1 MSKTAN
7 HQKAESPKTVSASSD
22 LTKSSSEKSTST
34 KLSPIKFLSADSEDS
49 ALTLRLKQYLK
60 PEDIE
65 QVWEAYRYADHA
77 HEGVLRKTGE
87 PYITHPV
94 SVACVLADLHMDVP
108 TILAALLHDVVED
121 TDITTQDIREKFGQ
135 QVADLVD
142 GVTKLDKI
150 EFQSAS
156 VAQAEN
162 FRKMLLAMSQDVRVI
177 LVKLADRLH
186 NMQTLEAMK
195 PEKQKLIARETLD
208 IYAPIAN
215 RLSLNAIY
223 QELEDLSF
231 QYLHPMRHSAISNA
245 VKAARGNR
253 KEVVSKILESIKQQ
267 LAAMNIDAEVSGR
280 EKHLYS
286 IYKKMSGKSTA
297 FSQIYDIYGF
307 RVVVKDLSSC
317 YIALGALHAL
327 YKPIPSK
334 FKDYIAIPKANG
346 YQSLHTTLFGPFG
359 TPIEVQ
365 IRSAEM
371 HNIADAGVAAH
382 WLYKASD
389 AELTALQQKTHQWLQ
404 RLLEIQSDSTDSLDF
419 LEHLKID
426 LFPDEVYVFTPKGK
440 ILALPKGATAVDF
453 AYAVHTDIGNSCVA
467 VRINQEL
474 APLRTEL
481 HNGDHVEIITGSLAK
496 PNPAWLNY
504 VVTGRARAH
513 IRHFLKSQ
521 QSTES
526 AHLGERMLNQA
537 LRALHVEPS
546 QITEA
551 QWQKLV
557 RDYGLKKKS
566 EILTD
571 IGLGKRQNVMVAH
584 QLLATGEVKEE
595 PPEGAIGKFLGANF
609 LGKIFGKTAKPLDTI
624 TIRGSEGMA
633 VQFAQCCRPIPG
645 DPILGFIN
653 KDKGLVIHT
662 HDCPAIRKFRLDPE
676 KWLDV
681 EWEPENQRLYK
692 ANLALT
698 VANQP
703 GMLAKIASGIA
714 EAGSNIDNVSVEEAD
729 GSTYANLYFTV
740 QVKNRI
746 HLAEL
751 MRGLRKIP
759 DVVRINRGKGNAVSN
774 TTKKSSQ

>member
-1 MSKTAN
+1 MPKTAT
-7 HQKAESPKTVSASSD
+7 HQNAESF
-22 LTKSSSEKSTST
+22 KSSSALASAP
-34 KLSPIKFLSADSEDS
+34 LLPADSEGS
-49 ALTLRLKQYLK
+49 ALSLRLKEYLK
-60 PEDIE
+60 PQDIA
-65 QVWEAYRYADHA
+65 QVWEAYRYAYKA
-77 HEGVLRKTGE
+77 HEGVVRKTGE

-94 SVACVLADLHMDVP
+94 SVACILADLHLDMP
-108 TILAALLHDVVED
+108 TLLAALLHDVVED
-121 TDITTQDIREKFGQ
+121 TEISTHDIKEKFGQ
-135 QVADLVD
+135 QVAELVD

-186 NMQTLEAMK
+186 NMQTLEAMR
-195 PEKQKLIARETLD
+195 PEKQKLIAKETLE

-215 RLSLNAIY
+215 RLGLNDIY
-223 QELEDLSF
+223 QALEDLSF
-231 QYLHPMRHSAISNA
+231 QYLYPMRFRAISKA
-245 VKAARGNR
+245 ILAARGNR

-267 LAAMNIDAEVSGR
+267 LISLNIEAEVSGR

-286 IYKKMSGKSTA
+286 IYKKMTGKWTA
-297 FSQIYDIYGF
+297 FSQMYDIYGF
-307 RVVVKDLSSC
+307 RIVVKDLASC
-317 YIALGALHAL
+317 YLALGALHAL

-382 WLYKASD
+382 WLYKSSD
-389 AELTALQQKTHQWLQ
+389 AQLTALQQQTHQWLQ
-404 RLLEIQSDSTDSLDF
+404 RLLEIQSESSDSLDF

-440 ILALPKGATAVDF
+440 IFALPKGATAVDF
-453 AYAVHTDIGNSCVA
+453 AYAVHSGIGNSCVA

-504 VVTGRARAH
+504 VITGRARAH

-546 QITEA
+546 QITDA
-551 QWQKLV
+551 HWQKLI
-557 RDYGLKKKS
+557 RDYGLKKKAQ
-566 EILTD
+566 ILTD

-584 QLLATGEVKEE
+584 QLLAMGNEVHEIPEE
-595 PPEGAIGKFLGANF
+595 GTIGKFF
-609 LGKIFGKTAKPLDTI
+609 GKIFGKSTKPLDTI

-653 KDKGLVIHT
+653 KDKGLVVHT
-662 HDCPAIRKFRLDPE
+662 HDCPAIGKFRLDPD

-692 ANLALT
+692 TNLNLT

-703 GMLAKIASGIA
+703 GMLAKIAAGIA
-714 EAGSNIDNVSVEEAD
+714 DAGSNIDNVSTEEED
-729 GSTYANLYFTV
+729 GSAYANLYFTV
-740 QVKNRI
+740 QVKDRI

-751 MRGLRKIP
+751 MRSLRKIP
-759 DVVRINRGKGNAVSN
+759 DVVRINRTKGNPAGN
-774 TTKKSSQ
+774 GAKKSSQ

>member
-1 MSKTAN
+1 MPKTAPPYQADALKSN
-7 HQKAESPKTVSASSD
+7 SAP
-22 LTKSSSEKSTST
+22 L
-34 KLSPIKFLSADSEDS
+34 LPADSEDS
-49 ALTLRLKQYLK
+49 ALSLRLKQYLK
-60 PEDIE
+60 PQDVA
-65 QVWEAYRYADHA
+65 QVWEGYRFAFKA
-77 HEGVLRKTGE
+77 HDGVVRKTGE

-94 SVACVLADLHMDVP
+94 SVACILADLHMDTP

-121 TDITTQDIREKFGQ
+121 TSYTITNINEKFGQ

-142 GVTKLDKI
+142 GLTKLDKI

-156 VAQAEN
+156 EAQAEN

-195 PEKQKLIARETLD
+195 PEKQKRIAKETLD

-215 RLSLNAIY
+215 RLGLNTIY

-231 QYLHPMRHSAISNA
+231 KYLYPMRFRAISQA
-245 VKAARGNR
+245 IKAARGNR
-253 KEVVSKILESIKQQ
+253 KEVVSKILDAIKQQ
-267 LAAMNIDAEVSGR
+267 LLSLNIDAEVSGR

-286 IYKKMSGKSTA
+286 IYKKMSGKTTA

-307 RVVVKDLSSC
+307 RVVVKDLPSC
-317 YIALGALHAL
+317 YLALGALHAL

-365 IRSAEM
+365 IRNTEM

-389 AELTALQQKTHQWLQ
+389 AQLTALQQQTHQWLQ
-404 RLLEIQSDSTDSLDF
+404 RLLDIQSESTDSLDF

-453 AYAVHTDIGNSCVA
+453 AYAVHSDVGNSCVA

-481 HNGDHVEIITGSLAK
+481 HNGDHVEIVTGALAK

-504 VVTGRARAH
+504 VITGRARAH

-521 QSTES
+521 QSIES

-546 QITEA
+546 QIMDVH
-551 QWQKLV
+551 WQKLV
-557 RDYGLKKKS
+557 RDYAAKS
-566 EILTD
+566 KADILSD

-584 QLLATGEVKEE
+584 QLVAMTDGHLEKHTK
-595 PPEGAIGKFLGANF
+595 LST
-609 LGKIFGKTAKPLDTI
+609 KTLDTI
-624 TIRGSEGMA
+624 TIRGTEGMA

-662 HDCPAIRKFRLDPE
+662 HDCPSVRKFKLDPD

-681 EWEPENQRLYK
+681 EWEPESQRLFK
-692 ANLALT
+692 TNLSLT

-714 EAGSNIDNVSVEEAD
+714 DAGSNIDNVSVEEAD
-729 GSTYANLYFTV
+729 GSAYANLYFTV

-746 HLAEL
+746 HLADL

-759 DVVRINRGKGNAVSN
+759 DVVRINRTKGNQQGANLVGN
-774 TTKKSSQ
+774 GAKQ

>member
-1 MSKTAN
+1 MSKAAA
-7 HQKAESPKTVSASSD
+7 HHKAESKKPTIAP
-22 LTKSSSEKSTST
+22 L
-34 KLSPIKFLSADSEDS
+34 LPADSEDS
-49 ALTLRLKQYLK
+49 ALSIRLKQYLK
-60 PEDIE
+60 PHDIA
-65 QVWEAYRYADHA
+65 QVWDAYRFAFKA
-77 HEGVLRKTGE
+77 HDGVVRKTGE

-94 SVACVLADLHMDVP
+94 SVACILADLHLDVP

-121 TDITTQDIREKFGQ
+121 TAITTEEIQEKFGQ
-135 QVADLVD
+135 QVAELVD
-142 GVTKLDKI
+142 GLTKLDKI

-156 VAQAEN
+156 QAQAEN

-195 PEKQKLIARETLD
+195 AEKKKSIAKETLE

-215 RLSLNAIY
+215 RLGLNAIY

-231 QYLHPMRHSAISNA
+231 QYLYPMRFRAISKA
-245 VKAARGNR
+245 IKAARGNR
-253 KEVVSKILESIKQQ
+253 KEVVSKILDAIKLQ
-267 LAAMNIDAEVSGR
+267 LKELNIEAEVSGR

-286 IYKKMSGKSTA
+286 VYKKMTGKTTT

-307 RVVVKDLSSC
+307 RVIVKDLSSC
-317 YIALGALHAL
+317 YLALGALHAL

-365 IRSAEM
+365 IRSEEM

-382 WLYKASD
+382 WLYKATD
-389 AELTALQQKTHQWLQ
+389 AQLTALQQQTHQWLQ
-404 RLLEIQSDSTDSLDF
+404 RLLDIQSESSDSLDF

-426 LFPDEVYVFTPKGK
+426 LFPDEVYVFTPMGK
-440 ILALPKGATAVDF
+440 IMALPKGATAVDF
-453 AYAVHTDIGNSCVA
+453 AYAVHSDIGNCCVA
-467 VRINQEL
+467 VRINHEL

-481 HNGDHVEIITGSLAK
+481 HNGDHVEIITAALAK

-513 IRHFLKSQ
+513 IRHFLKAQ

-526 AHLGERMLNQA
+526 AHIGERMLNQA
-537 LRALHVEPS
+537 LRAMHVEPS
-546 QITEA
+546 EISEQH
-551 QWQKLV
+551 WQKLI
-557 RDYGLKKKS
+557 RDYGVKKKAD
-566 EILTD
+566 ILSD

-584 QLLATGEVKEE
+584 QLVALTDEHVEKHTKL
-595 PPEGAIGKFLGANF
+595 P
-609 LGKIFGKTAKPLDTI
+609 AKSLDTI
-624 TIRGSEGMA
+624 TIRGTEGMA

-662 HDCPAIRKFRLDPE
+662 HDCPSVRKFRLDPD

-681 EWEPENQRLYK
+681 EWEPDSNRLFK
-692 ANLALT
+692 TNLNLT

-703 GMLAKIASGIA
+703 GMLAKIAAGIA
-714 EAGSNIDNVSVEEAD
+714 DAGSNIDNVSVEEAD
-729 GSTYANLYFTV
+729 GSAYANLYFTV

-746 HLAEL
+746 HLADL
-751 MRGLRKIP
+751 MRRLRRIP
-759 DVVRINRGKGNAVSN
+759 DVVRINRTKGNSGGSRL
-774 TTKKSSQ
+774 TSQ

>member
-1 MSKTAN
+1 MPKTAN
-7 HQKAESPKTVSASSD
+7 NLKAELSKLTSAP
-22 LTKSSSEKSTST
+22 L
-34 KLSPIKFLSADSEDS
+34 LPADSEDS
-49 ALTLRLKQYLK
+49 ALSIRLQQYLK
-60 PEDIE
+60 PQDIE
-65 QVWEAYRYADHA
+65 QVWDGYRYAYAA
-77 HEGVLRKTGE
+77 HDGVVRKTGE

-94 SVACVLADLHMDVP
+94 SVACILADLHMDVP

-121 TDITTQDIREKFGQ
+121 TAITTLDIKDKFGQ
-135 QVADLVD
+135 QVAELVD

-156 VAQAEN
+156 QAQAEN

-186 NMQTLEAMK
+186 NMQTLEAMR
-195 PEKQKLIARETLD
+195 PEKQRIIAKETLD

-215 RLSLNAIY
+215 RLGLNDVY
-223 QELEDLSF
+223 QALEDLSF
-231 QYLHPMRHSAISNA
+231 KYLYPMRYNAISKA
-245 VKAARGNR
+245 IMAARGNR
-253 KEVVSKILESIKQQ
+253 KEVISKILDSIKQQ
-267 LAAMNIDAEVSGR
+267 LLSFNIEAEVSGR

-286 IYKKMSGKSTA
+286 IYKKMTSKATP
-297 FSQIYDIYGF
+297 FSQVYDIYGF
-307 RVVVKDLSSC
+307 RVVVKDLPNC
-317 YIALGALHAL
+317 YLALGALHAL

-365 IRSAEM
+365 VRSADM

-389 AELTALQQKTHQWLQ
+389 AQLTALQQQTHQWLQ
-404 RLLEIQSDSTDSLDF
+404 RLLDIQSESIDSLDF

-426 LFPDEVYVFTPKGK
+426 LFPDEVYVFTPKGS

-453 AYAVHTDIGNSCVA
+453 AFAVHSDIGNSCVA
-467 VRINQEL
+467 VRINHDL

-537 LRALHVEPS
+537 LRALHVDPN
-546 QITEA
+546 QISEEH
-551 QWQKLV
+551 WQKLI
-557 RDYGLKKKS
+557 RDYGVKKKV
-566 EILTD
+566 EILSD

-584 QLLATGEVKEE
+584 QLVAMTDDHVEKHTKLPASS
-595 PPEGAIGKFLGANF
+595 
-609 LGKIFGKTAKPLDTI
+609 LDTI
-624 TIRGSEGMA
+624 TIRGTEGMA
-633 VQFAQCCRPIPG
+633 VQFAPCCRPIPG

-662 HDCPAIRKFRLDPE
+662 HDCPSVRKFKLDPD

-681 EWEPENQRLYK
+681 EWEPESSRLFK
-692 ANLALT
+692 TNLNLT

-714 EAGSNIDNVSVEEAD
+714 DAGSNIDNVSVEEAD
-729 GSTYANLYFTV
+729 GSAYANLYFTV
-740 QVKNRI
+740 QVKNRV

-751 MRGLRKIP
+751 MRSLRKIP
-759 DVVRINRGKGNAVSN
+759 DVVRINRTKGNVASN
-774 TTKKSSQ
+774 GKNSSAKANAQ

>member
-1 MSKTAN
+1 MAKAASQPKAELSKTVPPALL
-7 HQKAESPKTVSASSD
+7 P
-22 LTKSSSEKSTST
+22 
-34 KLSPIKFLSADSEDS
+34 ADSEDS
-49 ALTLRLKQYLK
+49 LLSLKLKQYLK
-60 PEDIE
+60 PQDIE
-65 QVWEAYRYADHA
+65 QIWQGYRYAFQA
-77 HEGVLRKTGE
+77 HEGVARKTGE

-94 SVACVLADLHMDVP
+94 SVACILADLHMDVP

-121 TDITTQDIREKFGQ
+121 TPITTLDIKGLFGQ
-135 QVADLVD
+135 QVAELVD

-156 VAQAEN
+156 EAQAEN

-177 LVKLADRLH
+177 LVKLADRMH
-186 NMQTLEAMK
+186 NMQTLEAMR
-195 PEKQKLIARETLD
+195 PEKQRLIAKETLE

-215 RLSLNAIY
+215 RLGLNTIY
-223 QELEDLSF
+223 QTLEDLSF
-231 QYLHPMRHSAISNA
+231 QYLYPMRFNAISKA
-245 VKAARGNR
+245 VMAARGNR
-253 KEVVSKILESIKQQ
+253 KEVISKVLESIQHQ
-267 LAAMNIDAEVSGR
+267 LKLFNVEAEVTGR

-286 IYKKMSGKSTA
+286 IYKKMTRQSTP
-297 FSQIYDIYGF
+297 FSQVYDIYGF
-307 RVVVKDLSSC
+307 RVMVKDLSQC
-317 YIALGALHAL
+317 YLALGALHAL

-346 YQSLHTTLFGPFG
+346 YQSLHTTLLGPFG

-365 IRSAEM
+365 IRSTEM

-382 WLYKASD
+382 WLYKSSD
-389 AELTALQQKTHQWLQ
+389 AQLTVLQQQTHQWLQ
-404 RLLEIQSDSTDSLDF
+404 RLLDIQSESSDSLDF

-426 LFPDEVYVFTPKGK
+426 LFPDEVYVFTPKGT
-440 ILALPKGATAVDF
+440 ILALPKRATAVDF
-453 AYAVHTDIGNSCVA
+453 AYAVHSDIGNSCVA
-467 VRINQEL
+467 VRINHEL

-481 HNGDHVEIITGSLAK
+481 KNGDHVEIITGSLAK

-521 QSTES
+521 RSSEAAQI
-526 AHLGERMLNQA
+526 GERLLNQA
-537 LRALHVEPS
+537 LRAMHVDPK
-546 QITEA
+546 QISEDN
-551 QWQKLV
+551 WQKLI
-557 RDYGLKKKS
+557 RDYGVKEKS
-566 EILTD
+566 EILSEV
-571 IGLGKRQNVMVAH
+571 GLGKRQNVMVAH
-584 QLLATGEVKEE
+584 QLIALTDGHLEKHTKL
-595 PPEGAIGKFLGANF
+595 P
-609 LGKIFGKTAKPLDTI
+609 AKSLDTI
-624 TIRGSEGMA
+624 TVRGTEGMA
-633 VQFAQCCRPIPG
+633 VQFAPCCRPIPG

-662 HDCPAIRKFRLDPE
+662 HDCPSVRKFKLDPD

-681 EWEPENQRLYK
+681 EWEPESERLFK
-692 ANLALT
+692 TNLNLT

-714 EAGSNIDNVSVEEAD
+714 DAGSNIDSVSVEEED

-740 QVKNRI
+740 QVKNRV

-759 DVVRINRGKGNAVSN
+759 DVVRINRTKGSAANLKATSGKVNA
-774 TTKKSSQ
+774 Q

>member
-1 MSKTAN
+1 MSKAATYQN
-7 HQKAESPKTVSASSD
+7 AELFKPSSALVSAP
-22 LTKSSSEKSTST
+22 L
-34 KLSPIKFLSADSEDS
+34 LPADSEGS
-49 ALTLRLKQYLK
+49 ALSLRLKEYLK
-60 PEDIE
+60 SHDIE
-65 QVWEAYRYADHA
+65 LVWQAYRYAFQA
-77 HEGVLRKTGE
+77 HIGATRKTGE

-94 SVACVLADLHMDVP
+94 SVACILADLHMDVP
-108 TILAALLHDVVED
+108 TLLAALLHDVVED
-121 TDITTQDIREKFGQ
+121 TDITTDDIKAKFGQ
-135 QVADLVD
+135 QVAELVD

-186 NMQTLEAMK
+186 NMQTLDAMK
-195 PEKQKLIARETLD
+195 PEKQKIIAKETLE

-215 RLSLNAIY
+215 RLGLNDIY
-223 QELEDLSF
+223 QALEDLSF
-231 QYLHPMRHSAISNA
+231 KYLYPMRYRAISQA
-245 VKAARGNR
+245 IMAARGNR

-267 LAAMNIDAEVSGR
+267 LAQASVDSDVSGR
-280 EKHLYS
+280 EKNLYS
-286 IYKKMSGKSTA
+286 IYKKMLGKTTA

-307 RVVVKDLSSC
+307 RVVVKDFAHC
-317 YIALGALHAL
+317 YLALGALHAL

-365 IRSAEM
+365 IRSREM
-371 HNIADAGVAAH
+371 HHIADAGVAAH

-389 AELTALQQKTHQWLQ
+389 AQLTELQQQTHQWLQ
-404 RLLEIQSDSTDSLDF
+404 RMLEIQSESADSLDF
-419 LEHLKID
+419 LEHFKID

-453 AYAVHTDIGNSCVA
+453 AYAVHSGIGNSCVA

-481 HNGDHVEIITGSLAK
+481 HNGDHVEIITGSMTK

-521 QSTES
+521 QSAEAT
-526 AHLGERMLNQA
+526 HLGERMLNQA
-537 LRALHVEPS
+537 LRALHIEPN
-546 QITEA
+546 QITEEH
-551 QWQKLV
+551 WQKLM

-566 EILTD
+566 QILSE

-584 QLLATGEVKEE
+584 QLLAMLDVAMPKKQKKS
-595 PPEGAIGKFLGANF
+595 GALGKL
-609 LGKIFGKTAKPLDTI
+609 LSKIFGKAAKPLDTI

-633 VQFAQCCRPIPG
+633 VQFAQCCTPIPG

-653 KDKGLVIHT
+653 KDKGLVVHT
-662 HDCPAIRKFRLDPE
+662 HDCPAIRKFRLDPD

-681 EWEPENQRLYK
+681 EWEPESQRLYK
-692 ANLALT
+692 TNLNLT

-703 GMLAKIASGIA
+703 GMLAKIASCIA
-714 EAGSNIDNVSVEEAD
+714 DAGSNIDHVSVEEED

-740 QVKNRI
+740 QVKDRI
-746 HLAEL
+746 HLADL
-751 MRGLRKIP
+751 MRSLRKIS
-759 DVVRINRGKGNAVSN
+759 DVVKINRSKSN
-774 TTKKSSQ
+774 LAANGAKKPS

>member
-1 MSKTAN
+1 MQKTAPLF
-7 HQKAESPKTVSASSD
+7 QAESI
-22 LTKSSSEKSTST
+22 
-34 KLSPIKFLSADSEDS
+34 KLKQAPMLPADSEDS

-60 PEDIE
+60 TPDID
-65 QVWEAYRYADHA
+65 QIWQGYHYAYQA
-77 HEGVLRKTGE
+77 HDGVVRKTGE
-87 PYITHPV
+87 PYIIHPV
-94 SVACVLADLHMDVP
+94 SVACILADLHMDVP

-121 TDITTQDIREKFGQ
+121 TDLTTHDIKEKFGP
-135 QVADLVD
+135 QVAELVD

-156 VAQAEN
+156 EAQAEN

-195 PEKQKLIARETLD
+195 PEKQKLIAKETLE

-215 RLSLNAIY
+215 RLGLNSIY
-223 QELEDLSF
+223 QSLEDLSF
-231 QYLHPMRHSAISNA
+231 QYLHPMRFNAISKA
-245 VKAARGNR
+245 IMAARGNR
-253 KEVVSKILESIKQQ
+253 KEVVSKILESIKHQ
-267 LAAMNIDAEVSGR
+267 LTTMNIDAEVSGR
-280 EKHLYS
+280 EKHSYS
-286 IYKKMSGKSTA
+286 IYKKMMSKATP
-297 FSQIYDIYGF
+297 FSQVYDIYGF
-307 RVVVKDLSSC
+307 RVVVKDLPSC
-317 YIALGALHAL
+317 YYALGALHAL
-327 YKPIPSK
+327 YKPISTK
-334 FKDYIAIPKANG
+334 FKDYIAVPKANG
-346 YQSLHTTLFGPFG
+346 YQSLHTTLLGPFG

-365 IRSAEM
+365 IRSSSM

-382 WLYKASD
+382 WLYKSSD
-389 AELTALQQKTHQWLQ
+389 AQLTALQQQTHQWLQ
-404 RLLEIQSDSTDSLDF
+404 RLLEIQAESGDSLDF
-419 LEHLKID
+419 LEHLKVD

-453 AYAVHTDIGNSCVA
+453 AYAVHSGVGNSCVA

-504 VVTGRARAH
+504 VITGRARSH

-526 AHLGERMLNQA
+526 GHLGERMLNQA

-546 QITEA
+546 SVTDA
-551 QWQKLV
+551 HWHKLM
-557 RDYGLKKKS
+557 RDYGVKDKA
-566 EILTD
+566 EILSD

-584 QLLATGEVKEE
+584 QLLAMTEE
-595 PPEGAIGKFLGANF
+595 HVEN
-609 LGKIFGKTAKPLDTI
+609 AKVAKSLDTI
-624 TIRGSEGMA
+624 TIRGTEGMA
-633 VQFAQCCRPIPG
+633 VQFAKCCRPIPG

-662 HDCPAIRKFRLDPE
+662 HDCPSVRKFKLDPD

-681 EWEPENQRLYK
+681 EWEPDSQRLFK
-692 ANLALT
+692 TNLILS

-714 EAGSNIDNVSVEEAD
+714 DAGSNIDNVSVEEAD
-729 GSTYANLYFTV
+729 GSAYANLYFTV
-740 QVKNRI
+740 QVRDRV

-759 DVVRINRGKGNAVSN
+759 DVVRINRAKVNVANN
-774 TTKKSSQ
+774 TNKTTS